1 MQCFRVVYRGI
12 FYFHL
17 YFHGLHTLLFFLFAA
32 MPQKM
37 QWLTQ
42 EAQFRMGKLGAI
54 PASLKLSR
62 GGVLPEKLG
71 GGVRPASQNP
81 YPIYDQNQLNSIP
94 CL

>member
-17 YFHGLHTLLFFLFAA
+17 YFLGLHTLLFFLFAA

-54 PASLKLSR
+54 PASFKLS
-62 GGVLPEKLG
+62 GGDTPRKIGWGCAARFPEPLPYL
-71 GGVRPASQNP
+71 
-81 YPIYDQNQLNSIP
+81 
-94 CL
+94 